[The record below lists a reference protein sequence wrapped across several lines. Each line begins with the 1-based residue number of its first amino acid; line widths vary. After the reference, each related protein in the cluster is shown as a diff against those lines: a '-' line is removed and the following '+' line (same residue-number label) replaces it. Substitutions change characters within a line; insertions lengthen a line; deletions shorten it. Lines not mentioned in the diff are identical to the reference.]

1 MPNGKVT
8 QPVTTQRPVMQKTAM
23 PNHASLKILG
33 FGLASG
39 IVGAICMIALT
50 IATNFGQ
57 FSAVGS
63 LFNSIYGFLWYS
75 SSSWLG
81 VLLGAIYGFIDW
93 FVIGI
98 LIAWFYNIFS
108 K

>member
-63 LFNSIYGFLWYS
+63 LFNSINGFL
-75 SSSWLG
+75 
-81 VLLGAIYGFIDW
+81 A
-93 FVIGI
+93 
-98 LIAWFYNIFS
+98 
-108 K
+108 